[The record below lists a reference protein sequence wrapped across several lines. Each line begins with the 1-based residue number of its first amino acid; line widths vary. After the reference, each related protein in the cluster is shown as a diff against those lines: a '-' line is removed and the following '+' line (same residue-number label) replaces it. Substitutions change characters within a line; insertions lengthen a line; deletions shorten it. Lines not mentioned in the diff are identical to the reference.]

1 MKKKEHILTTLFC
14 LTTLLVFASLLQ
26 QNLRL
31 FKFKELSGAVE
42 PTKKPVLTFDACKR
56 GTYQHQAESYLK
68 DNFGFREPLIRLYN
82 QCTWD
87 CFSQSPVIGEQIL
100 MGKDRWIYEPWV
112 VDDFYQ
118 TRYLAYYGDTTT
130 MARRMRND
138 AKRLFQLQQIL
149 KPYGTYLFVGQLP
162 GKDLV
167 YPEYL
172 PDNPKPELE
181 NVPKISPRY
190 FFENEFEH
198 WGIDHVNFEQW
209 FMQLK
214 RDTDLPLFPQTG
226 THWTNYASLIAADS
240 LIRYMEHLG
249 HVNMANLVI
258 GNPHYEKAQ
267 APDDDLES
275 LMNLMRPLPK
285 PQYPYAEVST
295 DGDTTADK
303 PKLIVIGDSFWWNI
317 ALQIPLSDIFSASP
331 YWYYFS
337 TIYYDEAHNNVGDID
352 LVDEVL
358 SADFIMLSYSSAL
371 QYYLGNG
378 FLNKTIL
385 SLCYDPEEIEAGK
398 AKAKAVIESNESWM
412 DKVRNKAS
420 QTGLDLDA
428 VLYDE
433 VSYLVDNNLEDY
445 FPELRDSIVTKRS
458 TRVQNYFFGDSLS
471 FITLEIEKTIQ
482 EIKSKPEMME
492 EMRRKAAERGSDL
505 ETIIHDDACWI
516 VDHKIG
522 QGILSVP
529 KKDKKSTLKS
539 SNNGIQQ

>member
-1 MKKKEHILTTLFC
+1 
-14 LTTLLVFASLLQ
+14 
-26 QNLRL
+26 
-31 FKFKELSGAVE
+31 
-42 PTKKPVLTFDACKR
+42 
-56 GTYQHQAESYLK
+56 
-68 DNFGFREPLIRLYN
+68 
-82 QCTWD
+82 
-87 CFSQSPVIGEQIL
+87 
-100 MGKDRWIYEPWV
+100 
-112 VDDFYQ
+112 
-118 TRYLAYYGDTTT
+118 
-130 MARRMRND
+130 
-138 AKRLFQLQQIL
+138 
-149 KPYGTYLFVGQLP
+149 
-162 GKDLV
+162 
-167 YPEYL
+167 
-172 PDNPKPELE
+172 
-181 NVPKISPRY
+181 
-190 FFENEFEH
+190 
-198 WGIDHVNFEQW
+198 
-209 FMQLK
+209 
-214 RDTDLPLFPQTG
+214 
-226 THWTNYASLIAADS
+226 
-240 LIRYMEHLG
+240 MEHLG